1 MSKLLIKLNH
11 YIRKKIFKNLKYE
24 FEEFIPNSMSTSKDT
39 HNLIKININQFSSNL
54 LNVYNYFG
62 KTKIVN
68 INTLKV
74 NLTLQERIKQL
85 LENNGSDKTKHGY
98 HILYSKILNNLP
110 PNPTILEIGIG
121 TTNKSIP
128 SNMGRDGVPGA
139 SLKAFSDY
147 FPNSQIYGADVDTE
161 ILKDFKNVK
170 TFYINQNDISTYQNE
185 IIDKK
190 NFDLIIDDGLHM
202 QSANL
207 NTVNFALERL
217 KPGGMLIIED
227 ITSSALNTWFI
238 VEGLLR
244 EPYKLSLYECFDN
257 YAVTIE
263 LKKQII

>member
-1 MSKLLIKLNH
+1 M
-11 YIRKKIFKNLKYE
+11 
-24 FEEFIPNSMSTSKDT
+24 
-39 HNLIKININQFSSNL
+39 
-54 LNVYNYFG
+54 
-62 KTKIVN
+62 
-68 INTLKV
+68 
-74 NLTLQERIKQL
+74 
-85 LENNGSDKTKHGY
+85 
-98 HILYSKILNNLP
+98 YSKILNNLP

-128 SNMGRDGVPGA
+128 SNMGRDGFPGA